1 MREGSKVRGG
11 GERGEGGE
19 AASNATI
26 VISRILG
33 RGGWCF
39 RGGATNKR
47 YQKKVSL
54 TFGCVLLGNATFGSI

>member
-1 MREGSKVRGG
+1 MREGSKVRGSCFECDDCHLADF
-11 GERGEGGE
+11 GERE
-19 AASNATI
+19 
-26 VISRILG
+26 R
-33 RGGWCF
+33 GWCF